1 MSVDHYSG
9 GDYNVDVDVYIH
21 AGDGVGEYDYE
32 GKKIAFTPLLWMM
45 IYNHYVQTTEGH
57 HMTLF
62 MILCNF
68 HGAHDLQFSNQR

>member
-1 MSVDHYSG
+1 M
-9 GDYNVDVDVYIH
+9 
-21 AGDGVGEYDYE
+21 VGEYDYE

-45 IYNHYVQTTEGH
+45 IYNHYVQTTEGY

-68 HGAHDLQFSNQR
+68 HGAHDLQFANQR